1 MLVRCLI
8 DILWRQFS
16 CFAHCFASFQSFSE
30 KIQVDAN
37 VWLNLLHST
46 FCCINYCGGT
56 LQSPFATKMS
66 KSLAKRKSL
75 NIKSI
80 LQCIVSPPP
89 KKHNFFC

>member
-16 CFAHCFASFQSFSE
+16 CFASFQSFSE

-37 VWLNLLHST
+37 VWLILHST

-75 NIKSI
+75 TIKSI
-80 LQCIVSPPP
+80 LQCIVSPLP
-89 KKHNFFC
+89 KKHNFFY